1 METKKNKEKFDRG
14 KFKRWL
20 GGGGKRE
27 VRGGGNEQ
35 KSRRYL
41 GGKIEVLV
49 MGELTKRSVV
59 FDSEFL
65 KKNSA
70 KVEFQEVRT
79 DSNFRSQSYL
89 R

>member
-14 KFKRWL
+14 KFKRGL

-27 VRGGGNEQ
+27 VRGGNEQ

-49 MGELTKRSVV
+49 MGELTKRNVV

-65 KKNSA
+65 KKPRKS
-70 KVEFQEVRT
+70 
-79 DSNFRSQSYL
+79 
-89 R
+89 